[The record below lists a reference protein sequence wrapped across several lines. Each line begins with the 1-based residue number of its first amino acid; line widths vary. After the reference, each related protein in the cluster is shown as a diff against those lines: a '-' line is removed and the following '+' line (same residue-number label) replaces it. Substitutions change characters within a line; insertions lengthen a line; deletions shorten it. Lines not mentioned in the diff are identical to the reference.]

1 MSNDRSWVNFF
12 TNKRFLSLNFKLAVA
27 IIVAAL
33 LATGTLL
40 GCNLLENQVADKMFL
55 SKSAKTK
62 AIDQKY
68 SDLTAYIG
76 KHDVKATDTAALKK
90 WMKDEDYM
98 GFIVYDNNGDL
109 FSAGWITDTGSNAG
123 SLTGDSNAASNRKD
137 AATSDKKERIDAS
150 KFKSD
155 LYNRIVKFAD
165 GDYYVF
171 INVYKENYWY
181 SIMNIVKILLSA
193 MVFLLAIL
201 VYNSFV
207 LRRVITLSD
216 DVRKISEGDLKRN
229 IATVHNDEIGKL
241 AGSVDTMRNAILE
254 KMDNEKAAWDANT
267 QLITSMSHD
276 IRTPLTSL
284 IGYLDII
291 EGKKFNSY
299 EELDKY
305 IASCREKAFQL
316 KDLSDKL
323 FQYFLVFGNKD
334 QGKNMEKLDAGILF
348 QQILVE
354 HVAEAISY
362 GNNINLQYNIPEQ
375 IMVETDISSLRRLF
389 DNLFSNIM
397 KYANTK
403 FAVEVK
409 ADVIRDKIKIVLQN
423 HIWDEAKKVESTKI
437 GVKTCKKICEDM
449 NGTFKAMEEEKI
461 YTTEILFPIVE
472 GDEEEPEDE
481 ASANGTAEASEYKS

>member
-12 TNKRFLSLNFKLAVA
+12 TKKRFLSLNFKLAVA

-216 DVRKISEGDLKRN
+216 
-229 IATVHNDEIGKL
+229 EIGR
-241 AGSVDTMRNAILE
+241 A
-254 KMDNEKAAWDANT
+254 
-267 QLITSMSHD
+267 
-276 IRTPLTSL
+276 
-284 IGYLDII
+284 
-291 EGKKFNSY
+291 
-299 EELDKY
+299 
-305 IASCREKAFQL
+305 
-316 KDLSDKL
+316 
-323 FQYFLVFGNKD
+323 
-334 QGKNMEKLDAGILF
+334 
-348 QQILVE
+348 
-354 HVAEAISY
+354 HV
-362 GNNINLQYNIPEQ
+362 
-375 IMVETDISSLRRLF
+375 
-389 DNLFSNIM
+389 
-397 KYANTK
+397 
-403 FAVEVK
+403 
-409 ADVIRDKIKIVLQN
+409 
-423 HIWDEAKKVESTKI
+423 
-437 GVKTCKKICEDM
+437 
-449 NGTFKAMEEEKI
+449 
-461 YTTEILFPIVE
+461 
-472 GDEEEPEDE
+472 
-481 ASANGTAEASEYKS
+481 